1 MDRSAIQAGVMYIR
15 MGPTDDQKDKLHLD
29 GILIYNRERALEYV
43 DQIRSLIEVLWPPKQ
58 EEEK

>member
-1 MDRSAIQAGVMYIR
+1 MYIR

>member
-1 MDRSAIQAGVMYIR
+1 MMFIR
-15 MGPTDDQKDKLHLD
+15 MGPTADNKKHLHLD
-29 GILIYNRERALEYV
+29 GIQIYNRERAFEYV